1 MADSKYLEKHGEKWR
16 VTVPVPRSLHSVLGT
31 KLKRPLNTDSLS
43 TANLLKHAV
52 IAELRQEIAR
62 AASGKT
68 DSTGKSDD
76 RLTAEALALRA
87 SIEQATDDRE
97 RQDVIDYIATRADE
111 IAGDP
116 VETTDSNSG
125 ARTFEYDSAQA
136 SIAGVF
142 SRLATGESSPLRSF
156 VQQWHGQASR
166 HPRVMADDER
176 ALDLLE
182 EWCRTHRVD
191 PAIEA
196 ITRKVAG
203 RFIGKL
209 LEDGDRTPRTI
220 NKYIISLSGYW
231 KWLKR
236 RGHVDD
242 NPWREQSLPKEKN
255 GEGAARTFTDDELL
269 KLLDGVDDKG
279 DQHTAP
285 EYLHALMRIAA
296 LSGARID
303 AIASLKVA
311 DCQGGLFKFK
321 PQKREPAPR
330 YVPIHSA
337 LVTLIERRCDG
348 KEMGDD
354 LFPELPIPPVGS
366 ERERSMPAVKL
377 FGRYRKAVGVDDQLP
392 GKRRSLVTFHS
403 FRRWFITQAERA
415 GQPETIIAAVVGHK
429 RAGMTLGL
437 YSAGPDREQFMRC
450 VEAVKLPTRK
460 QEEGKSN
467 G

>member
-1 MADSKYLEKHGEKWR
+1 MASKADRRYLERHGEKWR
-16 VTVPVPRSLHSVLGT
+16 VVVPVPRSLHHALGT
-31 KLKRPLNTDSLS
+31 KLKRPLNTDSLA
-43 TANLLKHAV
+43 TANVLKWTVVAQ
-52 IAELRQEIAR
+52 LKKEIAR
-62 AASGKT
+62 QRSGKT
-68 DSTGKSDD
+68 DNAGKSEDP
-76 RLTAEALALRA
+76 LTAEALALRV
-87 SIEQATDDRE
+87 SIEEAADDRA

-116 VETTDSNSG
+116 VETTDIYSG
-125 ARTFEYDSAQA
+125 ARTFEYDNAQA
-136 SIAGVF
+136 SIAGTF
-142 SRLATGESSPLRSF
+142 SRLATGESTPLRSF
-156 VQQWHGQASR
+156 VEQWHGQASR

-176 ALDLLE
+176 ALELLE
-182 EWCRTHRVD
+182 TWCRTHRVD
-191 PAIEA
+191 AAIEA

-209 LEDGDRTPRTI
+209 LDDGDRTPRTI
-220 NKYIISLSGYW
+220 NKYISSLSGYW

-242 NPWREQSLPKEKN
+242 NPWREQSLPKAKN
-255 GEGAARTFTDDELL
+255 GEGTARTFTDDELL
-269 KLLDGVDDKG
+269 KLLNGVDDSGKH
-279 DQHTAP
+279 HTAP

-311 DCQGGLFKFK
+311 DCQDRLFKFK

-337 LVTLIERRCDG
+337 LVALVKRLCDG
-348 KEMGDD
+348 KSPSDD
-354 LFPELPIPPVGS
+354 LFPELPVPPIGS

-437 YSAGPDREQFMRC
+437 YSAGPDREQFTRC
-450 VEAVKLPTRK
+450 VEAVKLPTK
-460 QEEGKSN
+460 GKTN